1 MSRDV
6 RASPEL
12 RKRLIDGVPAGRIAL
27 PEDIANLV
35 VFLASP
41 QGEYLNGAILPME
54 GGLILN

>member
-1 MSRDV
+1 M
-6 RASPEL
+6 AE
-12 RKRLIDGVPAGRIAL
+12 

-41 QGEYLNGAILPME
+41 QGAYLNGAILPME